1 MANVKVIQRF
11 PGGGMVPFGEGFSL
25 PVSYKVSVDDPQYPF
40 IVELDVSVLDGQP
53 QCRELRVKAR
63 EGGPPVTG
71 EELRKL
77 RVAGFL
83 RHTARYAAYRHEAQP
98 DGSVKFTPVGEDED
112 VDTIYS
118 QLRKRGPRRER
129 DYERLK
135 EVASIY
141 RAALARR
148 EPPTKTVA
156 RELSVAESTAAKLVR
171 AARDKGLLKPTTRGR
186 ARA

>member
-1 MANVKVIQRF
+1 MPPTGRGSARWQRQ
-11 PGGGMVPFGEGFSL
+11 V
-25 PVSYKVSVDDPQYPF
+25 
-40 IVELDVSVLDGQP
+40 
-53 QCRELRVKAR
+53 
-63 EGGPPVTG
+63 
-71 EELRKL
+71 
-77 RVAGFL
+77 
-83 RHTARYAAYRHEAQP
+83 
-98 DGSVKFTPVGEDED
+98 TPVGEDED
-112 VDTIYS
+112 VNAIYS

-129 DYERLK
+129 DHERLK
-135 EVASIY
+135 EVASFY